1 MTILNEIQH
10 KHKGIIAEQAV
21 SLEAIQ
27 RGWTVSIP
35 IGNNAPYDLI
45 IDTGSK
51 LLKIQVKSAWYDS
64 SKNNYM
70 ANTRMSKTNR
80 KIYKQVHYCEGDFD
94 FAIIYVPDTK
104 DFYIIPITVFFKF
117 QEFCTN
123 TEPIRKAPK
132 EITSSYLQKCLESF
146 IINHG
151 EVGEWS
157 KPAHC

>member
-104 DFYIIPITVFFKF
+104 DFYIIPITVFLSFKSSVLI
-117 QEFCTN
+117 QS
-123 TEPIRKAPK
+123 PSAKRQRKSRAAIYK
-132 EITSSYLQKCLESF
+132 NAWNLLS
-146 IINHG
+146 
-151 EVGEWS
+151 
-157 KPAHC
+157 